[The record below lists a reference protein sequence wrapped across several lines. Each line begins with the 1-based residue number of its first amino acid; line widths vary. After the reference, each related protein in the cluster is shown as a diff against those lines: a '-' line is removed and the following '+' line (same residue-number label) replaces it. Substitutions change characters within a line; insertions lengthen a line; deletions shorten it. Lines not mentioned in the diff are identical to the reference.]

1 MKDNSDGLVDAGLMQ
16 KTSALI
22 LPCLASLPIMVMP
35 FIFGAVIDA
44 LSVDAASAT
53 FATSAE
59 ISMIA
64 LASLLVSLV
73 LKYLPPRMTS
83 LVGLIIA
90 SAGHLISISSIS
102 LETMFLARGL
112 AGFGEGLCMGIGF
125 ATLAQIRGGTKLL
138 AYTSGVVAALSL
150 CSFQLVPVLQ
160 PSLGPVAVFWFML
173 AVTAL
178 CIPLAIWMPRNKL
191 RQAQVS
197 SGVGSVLSLRNL
209 SLFMIAFLVSAGS
222 NTLWLYFEQAGSSV
236 GYELKEIGQLGSVI
250 LVPTLLV
257 PFVVNFIFN
266 RTKTLAPILIACLL
280 SGVSAFYYAKFGSQV
295 LFAAVVIS
303 MAFLYVFLLAY
314 LRVFS
319 AHVDHT
325 GRTTAAVG
333 GADSLGMVIGP
344 LVAAFTLNLTN
355 GFDQLSI
362 LGLLLNLLCIVPC
375 AVFVFA
381 RAARAERSFS

>member
-1 MKDNSDGLVDAGLMQ
+1 MKENTENLFLARAME
-16 KTSALI
+16 KAAALI

-44 LSVDAASAT
+44 LKVDAASAT

-64 LASLLVSLV
+64 LASLFVSFV
-73 LKYLPPRMTS
+73 LKFLPPRLTA
-83 LVGLIIA
+83 LVGLIAA
-90 SAGHLISISSIS
+90 SIGHFLSISSSS
-102 LETMFLARGL
+102 LELMFLARGL
-112 AGFGEGLCMGIGF
+112 AGLGEGLCMGIGF
-125 ATLAQIRGGTKLL
+125 ATLAQIAGGTRLL
-138 AYTSGVVAALSL
+138 AYSSGVVAALSL

-160 PSLGPVAVFWFML
+160 PFLGPVAVFWFML
-173 AVTAL
+173 AVTVL
-178 CIPLAIWMPRNKL
+178 CIPLVLWMPKRKL
-191 RQAQVS
+191 RQMQVS
-197 SGVGSVLSLRNL
+197 NGGGSIFNVRSL
-209 SLFMIAFLVSAGS
+209 SLFSIAFLASAGS

-236 GYELKEIGQLGSVI
+236 GFDLKAIGQLGSVI

-257 PFVVNFIFN
+257 PFAVNFIFN
-266 RTKTLAPILIACLL
+266 RTKTITPILVACLL
-280 SGVSAFYYAKFGSQV
+280 SGISAFYYAKYGSQL
-295 LFAAVVIS
+295 LFAVVVIS

-314 LRVFS
+314 VRVYS

-344 LVAAFTLNLTN
+344 LVAAFTLNLTAS
-355 GFDQLSI
+355 FAPLST

-375 AVFVFA
+375 ALFFFT
-381 RAARAERSFS
+381 RSTEFQRRVS

>member
-1 MKDNSDGLVDAGLMQ
+1 MKENNDGLVEANFMQ

-35 FIFGAVIDA
+35 FIFGAVIDV
-44 LSVDAASAT
+44 LSVDPASAT

-73 LKYLPPRMTS
+73 LKYLPPRLTS
-83 LVGLIIA
+83 LVGLLIA
-90 SAGHLISISSIS
+90 SAGHLISISSVS
-102 LETMFLARGL
+102 LDAMFFARGL

-160 PSLGPVAVFWFML
+160 PSLGAVAVFWFML
-173 AVTAL
+173 AVTVL
-178 CIPLAIWMPRNKL
+178 CIPLVIWMPRNKL
-191 RQAQVS
+191 RQTQAS
-197 SGVGSVLSLRNL
+197 TGLGSLLNVRSLA
-209 SLFMIAFLVSAGS
+209 LFIIAFLVSAGS

-236 GYELKEIGQLGSVI
+236 GYSLKEIGQLGSVI

-266 RTKTLAPILIACLL
+266 RTKTIAPILIACLL
-280 SGVSAFYYAKFGSQV
+280 SGVSAFYYAKFGSQP

-303 MAFLYVFLLAY
+303 MAFLYVFLLTY
-314 LRVFS
+314 IRVFS

-344 LVAAFTLNLTN
+344 LAAAFTLNLN
-355 GFDQLSI
+355 DGFTPLSS
-362 LGLLLNLLCIVPC
+362 LGLLLNLMCIVPC
-375 AVFVFA
+375 AVFVLS
-381 RAARAERSFS
+381 RAARIQRGLS